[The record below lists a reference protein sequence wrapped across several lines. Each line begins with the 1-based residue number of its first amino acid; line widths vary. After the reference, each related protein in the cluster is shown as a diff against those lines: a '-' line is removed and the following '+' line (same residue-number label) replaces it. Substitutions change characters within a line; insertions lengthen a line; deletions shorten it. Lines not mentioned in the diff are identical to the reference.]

1 MMNRRNYTN
10 VWCSVA
16 VGVSVFILVIGNTIA
31 IVVFIV
37 GVANTVVVVVGV
49 VWKRRWFSQKCIENL
64 TIQVYCKNANF
75 T

>member
-1 MMNRRNYTN
+1 MTRRNFTN

-37 GVANTVVVVVGV
+37 GVTNTVVVVIGV
-49 VWKRRWFSQKCIENL
+49 VWKRQ
-64 TIQVYCKNANF
+64 
-75 T
+75 